1 MTNNLEMPTH
11 PPLRPALCRKFR
23 TWERTHEDHCRDF
36 QEHDESTEEAL
47 KEVQGLAAKYDLA
60 VIEEQETPPNE
71 REVANVG
78 KMDAKKHLDQH
89 MHALMAANVVQA
101 MATMLDTVV
110 F

>member
-1 MTNNLEMPTH
+1 MIYL
-11 PPLRPALCRKFR
+11 ALFAS
-23 TWERTHEDHCRDF
+23 RDF
-36 QEHDESTEEAL
+36 QGFEKDTEKSL
-47 KEVQGLAAKYDLA
+47 KEVQDLAAKYDLA
-60 VIEEQETPPNE
+60 VIDEQDTPPND

-89 MHALMAANVVQA
+89 MTNLMSANVVQA

>member
-1 MTNNLEMPTH
+1 M
-11 PPLRPALCRKFR
+11 
-23 TWERTHEDHCRDF
+23 
-36 QEHDESTEEAL
+36 
-47 KEVQGLAAKYDLA
+47 QGLAAKYDLA

-89 MHALMAANVVQA
+89 MHALMASNVVQA